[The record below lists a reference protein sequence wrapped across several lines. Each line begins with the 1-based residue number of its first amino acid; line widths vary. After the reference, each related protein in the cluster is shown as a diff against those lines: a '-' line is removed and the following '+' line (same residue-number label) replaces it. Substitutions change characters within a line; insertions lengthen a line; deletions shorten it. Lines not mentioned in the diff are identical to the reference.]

1 MPKVWTLEWTEEVTY
16 TARIIADTE
25 EEAMRYFE
33 TGGEFYT
40 EPKSTWGERTYGPSI
55 IGEREEV

>member
-1 MPKVWTLEWTEEVTY
+1 MAKVWRLEWEEQVTY
-16 TARIIADTE
+16 FAEIVADTE
-25 EEAMRYFE
+25 EEALRYFE

-40 EPKSTWGERTYGPSI
+40 EPKSTWAEMTYGPSI